1 MFGVKIKSHAK
12 VNLSL
17 NITGERG
24 GYHLLDSVVCS
35 VNVWD
40 TVCAKARRD
49 RLVNVYMHGRGSEA
63 IPPGRNN
70 AVLAGEAFVSAF
82 STRGADIE
90 IYKDIPIGAGLGGS
104 SADAA
109 GVLNVLAKLYKVD
122 DVAGLKALADAS
134 GSDTGYMLSGG
145 FARIFGRG
153 DRVEPLCAKR
163 RLWFLLFMPKT
174 SVSTPRCFGLY
185 DSMPDPLRADSARL
199 ARALQEG
206 DLSGIGANVYNAL
219 GKPAAELNSETAEAL
234 KAAAVFSPLAYAVT
248 GSGSAVFALFESEE
262 MCRWAKSRY
271 KGKIPVR
278 VVHTV
283 EAKERRT
290 GARNPFFLSE
300 EELEEAETGNLKT
313 GAEDGREKS

>member
-1 MFGVKIKSHAK
+1 MTQEESDIV
-12 VNLSL
+12 
-17 NITGERG
+17 
-24 GYHLLDSVVCS
+24 
-35 VNVWD
+35 
-40 TVCAKARRD
+40 
-49 RLVNVYMHGRGSEA
+49 
-63 IPPGRNN
+63 
-70 AVLAGEAFVSAF
+70 
-82 STRGADIE
+82 IE
-90 IYKDIPIGAGLGGS
+90 IPDFDGFGD
-104 SADAA
+104 AD
-109 GVLNVLAKLYKVD
+109 
-122 DVAGLKALADAS
+122 
-134 GSDTGYMLSGG
+134 GSDT
-145 FARIFGRG
+145 
-153 DRVEPLCAKR
+153 E
-163 RLWFLLFMPKT
+163 
-174 SVSTPRCFGLY
+174 
-185 DSMPDPLRADSARL
+185 ADNAL
-199 ARALQEG
+199 ARRSLEREKQRETRKARAQAMYEEAEKLFAEG

-234 KAAAVFSPLAYAVT
+234 KAAAAFSPLAYAVT